1 MFILLLW
8 KAFSFNSCTS
18 CYGNSTEPNLGKGG
32 YLLCLLHRPEYPESF
47 KNIILGLLFR
57 WLHGCFL
64 RTDIGEEH
72 GETAKTQGRK
82 VRDSVPESA
91 VMGRKSKDL
100 FLQWSSFVFICS
112 HGYLP
117 LSNCYFCTTFFKKHQ
132 WVSLKSKEGEVLYQ
146 TQKIQSLRLRSHLWA
161 HVFVLFLT
169 CIWLMLWH

>member
-18 CYGNSTEPNLGKGG
+18 CYGGTALSLTWGRGVPPVPLTSSLVSK
-32 YLLCLLHRPEYPESF
+32 ESF

-64 RTDIGEEH
+64 RTDIGEH
-72 GETAKTQGRK
+72 GLAKTRGRK
-82 VRDSVPESA
+82 VRDSVLPESA
-91 VMGRKSKDL
+91 VGRKSKDL
-100 FLQWSSFVFICS
+100 FSSVIIICFHFVPLV
-112 HGYLP
+112 YLP
-117 LSNCYFCTTFFKKHQ
+117 VQLLFLYTFFKSISEWALRAK
-132 WVSLKSKEGEVLYQ
+132 KIEVLYQ
-146 TQKIQSLRLRSHLWA
+146 TQENSKFATRSHLWA